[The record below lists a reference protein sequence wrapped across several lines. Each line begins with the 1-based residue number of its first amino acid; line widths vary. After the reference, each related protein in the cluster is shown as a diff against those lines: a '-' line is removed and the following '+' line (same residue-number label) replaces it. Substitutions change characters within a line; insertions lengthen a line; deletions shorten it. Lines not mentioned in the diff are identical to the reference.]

1 VTTPGSEL
9 AERIRASVRE
19 IPDFPQRGISFKDIT
34 PVLADPNLFETA
46 VLALAE
52 CSRKFDVSKVVGIES
67 RGFIFG
73 APIAM
78 QLDCGFVPI
87 RKPGKLPFRTHRVE
101 YQLEYGLDALEAHID
116 AFVAG
121 ERVLI
126 VDDLL
131 ATGGTASAAARL
143 VTQLGGEVV
152 GAAFMIELGFLG
164 GRALLQGIPVQ
175 SLLTY

>member
-1 VTTPGSEL
+1 VSSSAL
-9 AERIRASVRE
+9 SERIRASVRE
-19 IPDFPQRGISFKDIT
+19 IPDFPQPGISFKDIT
-34 PVLADPNLFETA
+34 PVLANPNLFHA
-46 VLALAE
+46 VVLELANATRRLG
-52 CSRKFDVSKVVGIES
+52 VSKVVSIES
-67 RGFIFG
+67 RGFLFG
-73 APIAM
+73 APIAL
-78 QLDCGFVPI
+78 QLGCGLVPI

-101 YQLEYGLDALEAHID
+101 YQLEYGLDALEAHVD

-131 ATGGTASAAARL
+131 ATGGTAAAAADL

-164 GRALLQGIPVQ
+164 GRARLGKIPVEA
-175 SLLTY
+175 LLAY